1 MGLDQYAYAVT
12 AHPKNTDFYYAW
24 NDSSLYSMDE
34 YNDNVTHIA
43 QWRKHP
49 YLQGWM
55 ERLFNAKA
63 DRLGFVGKVENG
75 GMNPTI
81 NIEAYTISQDGESTD
96 VPDELLAVIN
106 EATEGMKEDIVRLA
120 ESQPPMRVFNC
131 QPLRLN
137 ISDLEQLETAV
148 NREELPES
156 GGFFWGD
163 DSSEY
168 YKEQDLEFI
177 AAARE
182 AISNGYQVYY
192 DSWW

>member
-1 MGLDQYAYAVT
+1 MGLDQYAYVVT
-12 AHPKNTDFYYAW
+12 PHPKNTDFYYAW
-24 NDSSLYSMDE
+24 NDSSLYDQDA
-34 YNDNVTHIA
+34 YKDNVARIT

-63 DRLGFVGKVENG
+63 NRQGFVGKVEKG
-75 GMNPTI
+75 GMMQSITMTATVYDADGNEVSGDPEI
-81 NIEAYTISQDGESTD
+81 IAGLKQAEELMRNEISSMTH
-96 VPDELLAVIN
+96 L
-106 EATEGMKEDIVRLA
+106 
-120 ESQPPMRVFNC
+120 QPEQRVFNC

-137 ISDLEQLETAV
+137 ISDLEQLETAIT
-148 NREELPES
+148 RGELPES

-163 DSSEY
+163 DGSEY
-168 YKEQDLEFI
+168 YKEQDLAFI

-182 AISNGYQVYY
+182 AISKGYQVYY